1 MARVLLWLMGSVAA
15 ATPAAAWCH
24 VKGPRTIQP
33 RAASDDTT
41 ATSGRA
47 RLARRR
53 AVRRRPVTTVL
64 PQASSS
70 DDEEDRGSWEDV
82 LPDMRRPPSQQAP
95 PPPPPPP
102 RRGPREAEFVI
113 EQGSD
118 EDRAL
123 ARKYESNQRSLA
135 ALAVATA
142 LTVVS
147 YFAVADGAGLAV
159 FSPPGSSLRKAQ
171 PVRVDPEEVLRNT
184 RNGGWVADKVDDA
197 VAPID
202 MTPFMSPM

>member
-1 MARVLLWLMGSVAA
+1 MAKVLLWLMGSVAA
-15 ATPAAAWCH
+15 APPAAAWCH
-24 VKGPRTIQP
+24 VKGPRIIRP

-41 ATSGRA
+41 ATSGPA
-47 RLARRR
+47 PLARRG
-53 AVRRRPVTTVL
+53 AVRRRPMTMIL
-64 PQASSS
+64 PRASSS
-70 DDEEDRGSWEDV
+70 DDEADRGSWEDV

-95 PPPPPPP
+95 SPPPPPP

-113 EQGSD
+113 GQGSD

-135 ALAVATA
+135 VLAVTTA
-142 LTVVS
+142 FTVVS

-159 FSPPGSSLRKAQ
+159 FSPPDSSLRKAQ